1 MTRLTESTLAVR
13 AGTSP
18 DALRRR
24 SASGCARSASAGCAR
39 SGTPGLLFE
48 RRLADLDDEMT
59 ALAQLCVDI
68 TDVLDELPPV
78 RRDDPASDGRPAC
91 LTDSDTAEGR

>member
-24 SASGCARSASAGCAR
+24 SASGCAR